1 MKIDNKGSAVLM
13 IVLIVLIAALV
24 VGMFVA
30 YDAFFGLKIAGNQK
44 SYAQG
49 IYALDS
55 VSSWFL
61 EDPDPIIDAAGTK
74 YTENEADKKTIASNL
89 LPDYVIPNQGSLR
102 DNVTLEIALGQTSMP
117 APGTGNSVW
126 HVQAF
131 NFHATVTHKKTD
143 KKVMI
148 GRQIILPK
156 PH

>member
-61 EDPDPIIDAAGTK
+61 EDPDRIIDSAGTK

-89 LPDYVIPNQGSLR
+89 LPDYIIPNQGNLR

-117 APGTGNSVW
+117 APGAGNSVW